1 MDDTAGAPGFIFPH
15 NPTTSVRKGDRQNIF
30 VSGDGSQMAY
40 LFAFDAKSGAYR
52 LAFSKQYQATVG
64 YMAISDFD
72 GNGYNDV
79 AIALYDTNKIEVF
92 SYH

>member
-1 MDDTAGAPGFIFPH
+1 MFPH
-15 NPTTSVRKGDRQNIF
+15 NPTTKVRKGDWQNIF
-30 VSGDGSQMAY
+30 VSGDGSQTAY
-40 LFAFDAKSGAYR
+40 LFAFDSTAGAYK

-64 YMAISDFD
+64 FMSISDFD

-79 AIALYDTNKIEVF
+79 AIALYDTNHIEVF